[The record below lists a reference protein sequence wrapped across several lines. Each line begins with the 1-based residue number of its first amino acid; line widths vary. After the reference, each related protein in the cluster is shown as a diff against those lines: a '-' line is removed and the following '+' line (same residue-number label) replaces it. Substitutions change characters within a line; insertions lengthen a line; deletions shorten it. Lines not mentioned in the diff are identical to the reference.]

1 MKEITLGQYY
11 PSGSLIHRL
20 DPRVKL
26 LATLFF
32 IVTLFICPK
41 WQGVF
46 ISALWLVT
54 IIRISKVPF
63 LYMAR
68 QLKVVIVVLAIA
80 SIFNLFLT
88 DGEVLVQ
95 LGRISITKEGIWQA
109 FFIAV
114 RLIMLVMGTSLLTFT
129 ATPNELTDGME
140 TGLRF
145 LKKIRV
151 PVHEIAMMMSIAL
164 RFIPILVEEA
174 DKIMKA
180 QKARG
185 ADFESGSIFKKAKN
199 LIPLLV
205 PLFVASFR
213 RADDLA
219 LAMDSRCYHGGEG
232 RTKLHPL
239 VYTRAD
245 KIAYVI
251 LFAYLAVIILIR
263 IFL

>member
-26 LATLFF
+26 LATLIF

-68 QLKVVIVVLAIA
+68 QLKVVIVVLIIA
-80 SIFNLFLT
+80 SVFNLFLT
-88 DGEVLVQ
+88 DGEALVQ
-95 LGRISITKEGIWQA
+95 LGRFSITKEGIWQA

-151 PVHEIAMMMSIAL
+151 PVHEVAMMMSIAL

-185 ADFESGSIFKKAKN
+185 ADFETGNIFRKAKN

-219 LAMDSRCYHGGEG
+219 LAMDARCYHGGEG

>member
-26 LATLFF
+26 LATLVY
-32 IVTLFICPK
+32 IISLFICPK
-41 WQGVF
+41 WQGLF
-46 ISALWLVT
+46 ISAIWLVT

-63 LYMAR
+63 LYIAR
-68 QLKVVIVVLAIA
+68 QLKVIIVLLAISSA
-80 SIFNLFLT
+80 FNLFLT
-88 DGEVLVQ
+88 SGEVLVQ
-95 LGRISITKEGIWQA
+95 LGRLTITREGILRTIL
-109 FFIAV
+109 IAL
-114 RLIMLVMGTSLLTFT
+114 RLVMLVMGTSLMTFT

-151 PVHEIAMMMSIAL
+151 PVHEVAMMMSIAL

-185 ADFESGSIFKKAKN
+185 ADFESGNILRKAKN

-205 PLFVASFR
+205 PLVVAAFR

-219 LAMDSRCYHGGEG
+219 TAMDARCYHGGEG

-239 VYTRAD
+239 HYTRAD
-245 KIAYVI
+245 RIAYVI

>member
-26 LATLFF
+26 LATLIY

-68 QLKVVIVVLAIA
+68 QLKVVIVVLIIA
-80 SIFNLFLT
+80 SVFNLFLT
-88 DGEVLVQ
+88 DGEALVQ
-95 LGRISITKEGIWQA
+95 LGRFSITKEGIWQA

-129 ATPNELTDGME
+129 STPNELTDGME

-151 PVHEIAMMMSIAL
+151 PVHEVAMMMSIAL

-185 ADFESGSIFKKAKN
+185 ADFETGNIFRKAKN

-219 LAMDSRCYHGGEG
+219 LAMDARCYHGGEG

>member
-26 LATLFF
+26 LATLVY
-32 IVTLFICPK
+32 IISLFICPK
-41 WQGVF
+41 WQGLF
-46 ISALWLVT
+46 ISAIWLVT

-63 LYMAR
+63 LYIAR
-68 QLKVVIVVLAIA
+68 QLKVIIVLLAISSA
-80 SIFNLFLT
+80 FNLFLT
-88 DGEVLVQ
+88 SGEVLVQ
-95 LGRISITKEGIWQA
+95 LGRLTITREGILRTIL
-109 FFIAV
+109 IAL
-114 RLIMLVMGTSLLTFT
+114 RLVMLVMGTSLMTFT

-151 PVHEIAMMMSIAL
+151 PVHEVAMMMSIAL

-185 ADFESGSIFKKAKN
+185 ADFETGNILRKAKN

-205 PLFVASFR
+205 PLFVAAFR

-219 LAMDSRCYHGGEG
+219 TAMDARCYHGGEG

-239 VYTRAD
+239 HYTRAD
-245 KIAYVI
+245 RIAYVI

>member
-26 LATLFF
+26 LATLIY

-80 SIFNLFLT
+80 SVFNLFLT
-88 DGEVLVQ
+88 DGEALVQ
-95 LGRISITKEGIWQA
+95 LGRFSITKEGIWQA

-129 ATPNELTDGME
+129 STPNELTDGME

-151 PVHEIAMMMSIAL
+151 PVHEVAMMMSIAL

-185 ADFESGSIFKKAKN
+185 ADFETGNIFRKAKN

-219 LAMDSRCYHGGEG
+219 LAMDARCYHGGEG

>member
-26 LATLFF
+26 LATLIF

-41 WQGVF
+41 WQGIF

-68 QLKVVIVVLAIA
+68 QLKVVIVVLIIA
-80 SIFNLFLT
+80 SVFNLFLT
-88 DGEVLVQ
+88 DGEALVQ
-95 LGRISITKEGIWQA
+95 LGRFSITKEGIWQA

-129 ATPNELTDGME
+129 STPNELTDGME

-151 PVHEIAMMMSIAL
+151 PVHEVAMMMSIAL

-185 ADFESGSIFKKAKN
+185 ADFETGNIFRKAKN

-219 LAMDSRCYHGGEG
+219 LAMDARCYHGGEG

>member
-26 LATLFF
+26 LATLIY

-68 QLKVVIVVLAIA
+68 QLKVVIVVLIIA
-80 SIFNLFLT
+80 SVFNLFLT
-88 DGEVLVQ
+88 DGEALVQ
-95 LGRISITKEGIWQA
+95 LGRFSITKEGIWQA

-219 LAMDSRCYHGGEG
+219 LAMDALCYHGGEG

>member
-26 LATLFF
+26 LATLIF

-68 QLKVVIVVLAIA
+68 QLKVVIVVLIIA
-80 SIFNLFLT
+80 SVFNLFLT
-88 DGEVLVQ
+88 DGEALVQ
-95 LGRISITKEGIWQA
+95 LGRFSITKEGIWQA

-114 RLIMLVMGTSLLTFT
+114 RLIMLVTGTSLLTFT
-129 ATPNELTDGME
+129 STPNELTDGME

-151 PVHEIAMMMSIAL
+151 PVHEVAMMMSIAL

-185 ADFESGSIFKKAKN
+185 ADFETGNIFRKAKN

-219 LAMDSRCYHGGEG
+219 LAMDARCYHGGEG

>member
-26 LATLFF
+26 LATLIF

-68 QLKVVIVVLAIA
+68 QLKVVIVVLIIA
-80 SIFNLFLT
+80 SVFNLFLT
-88 DGEVLVQ
+88 DGEALVQ
-95 LGRISITKEGIWQA
+95 LGRFSITKEGIWQA

-129 ATPNELTDGME
+129 STPNELTDGME

-151 PVHEIAMMMSIAL
+151 PVHEVAMMMSIAL

-185 ADFESGSIFKKAKN
+185 ADFETGNIFRKAKN

-219 LAMDSRCYHGGEG
+219 LAMDARC
-232 RTKLHPL
+232 
-239 VYTRAD
+239 
-245 KIAYVI
+245 
-251 LFAYLAVIILIR
+251 
-263 IFL
+263 

>member
-26 LATLFF
+26 LATLIF

-68 QLKVVIVVLAIA
+68 QLKVVIVVLIIA
-80 SIFNLFLT
+80 SVFNLFLT
-88 DGEVLVQ
+88 DGEALVQ
-95 LGRISITKEGIWQA
+95 LGRFSITKEGIWQA

-129 ATPNELTDGME
+129 STPNELTDGME

-151 PVHEIAMMMSIAL
+151 PVHEVAMMMSIAL

-185 ADFESGSIFKKAKN
+185 ADFETGNIFRKAKN

-219 LAMDSRCYHGGEG
+219 LAMDARCYHGGEG

>member
-1 MKEITLGQYY
+1 M
-11 PSGSLIHRL
+11 
-20 DPRVKL
+20 
-26 LATLFF
+26 
-32 IVTLFICPK
+32 
-41 WQGVF
+41 
-46 ISALWLVT
+46 T

-68 QLKVVIVVLAIA
+68 QLKVVIVVLIIA
-80 SIFNLFLT
+80 SVFNLFLT
-88 DGEVLVQ
+88 DGEALVQ
-95 LGRISITKEGIWQA
+95 LGRFSITKEGIWQA

-129 ATPNELTDGME
+129 STPNELTDGME

-151 PVHEIAMMMSIAL
+151 PVHEVAMMMSIAL

-185 ADFESGSIFKKAKN
+185 ADFETGNIFRKAKN

-219 LAMDSRCYHGGEG
+219 LAMDARCYHGGEG

>member
-1 MKEITLGQYY
+1 M
-11 PSGSLIHRL
+11 
-20 DPRVKL
+20 
-26 LATLFF
+26 
-32 IVTLFICPK
+32 
-41 WQGVF
+41 
-46 ISALWLVT
+46 
-54 IIRISKVPF
+54 
-63 LYMAR
+63 
-68 QLKVVIVVLAIA
+68 
-80 SIFNLFLT
+80 
-88 DGEVLVQ
+88 Q
-95 LGRISITKEGIWQA
+95 LGRFSITKEGIWQA

-129 ATPNELTDGME
+129 STPNELTDGME

-151 PVHEIAMMMSIAL
+151 PVHEVAMMMSIAL

-185 ADFESGSIFKKAKN
+185 ADFETGNIFRKAKN

-219 LAMDSRCYHGGEG
+219 LAMDARCYHGGEG

>member
-1 MKEITLGQYY
+1 MKELTLGQYY
-11 PSGSLIHRL
+11 PTGSLIHRL
-20 DPRVKL
+20 DPRLKL
-26 LATLFF
+26 LATLVYL
-32 IVTLFICPK
+32 ISLFICPK
-41 WQGVF
+41 WQGLFV
-46 ISALWLVT
+46 SALWLMI

-63 LYMAR
+63 LYIAR
-68 QLKVVIVVLAIA
+68 QLKVIIVLLAISA
-80 SIFNLFLT
+80 AFNLFLT
-88 DGEVLVQ
+88 NGEVLVQ
-95 LGRISITKEGIWQA
+95 LGRLAITREGIWRA
-109 FFIAV
+109 VFIAA

-129 ATPNELTDGME
+129 STPNQLTDGME

-164 RFIPILVEEA
+164 RFIPTLIEET

-185 ADFESGSIFKKAKN
+185 ADFETGNILKKAKN
-199 LIPLLV
+199 MIPLLV
-205 PLFVASFR
+205 PLFVGAFR

-219 LAMDSRCYHGGEG
+219 TAMDARCYHGGDG

-251 LFAYLAVIILIR
+251 LFFYLAVIILIR

>member
-26 LATLFF
+26 LATLIY

-68 QLKVVIVVLAIA
+68 QLKVVIVVLIIA
-80 SIFNLFLT
+80 SVFNLFLT
-88 DGEVLVQ
+88 DGEALVQ
-95 LGRISITKEGIWQA
+95 LGRFSITKEGIWQA

-151 PVHEIAMMMSIAL
+151 PVQDRKS
-164 RFIPILVEEA
+164 V
-174 DKIMKA
+174 
-180 QKARG
+180 
-185 ADFESGSIFKKAKN
+185 
-199 LIPLLV
+199 V
-205 PLFVASFR
+205 
-213 RADDLA
+213 
-219 LAMDSRCYHGGEG
+219 
-232 RTKLHPL
+232 
-239 VYTRAD
+239 
-245 KIAYVI
+245 
-251 LFAYLAVIILIR
+251 
-263 IFL
+263 

>member
-26 LATLFF
+26 LATLIY

-68 QLKVVIVVLAIA
+68 QLKVVIVVLIIA
-80 SIFNLFLT
+80 SVFNLFLT
-88 DGEVLVQ
+88 DGEALVQ
-95 LGRISITKEGIWQA
+95 LGRFSITKEGIWQA

-185 ADFESGSIFKKAKN
+185 ADFETGNIFRKAKN